1 LDGIEGKTLAQ
12 GKYFLGIDIGGTFT
26 DLVLARENSHQVH
39 NAKTLTTPHDPVI
52 GVMSGVREVLAQAGA
67 DAHDIERVVHA
78 TTLATNLILE
88 RKGARVGFVTTDG
101 FGDMFQISKQRATG
115 LDRYNLLYVR
125 PPAFVSR
132 EMVVEV
138 VERLNAQ
145 GEVLTPMDERQAE
158 RSVAALAAA
167 HPQAVAVC
175 LLHAYANPVHEKKL
189 GEMIKVRMPGVY
201 LALSHEV
208 WPEFQEYERAA
219 TTVLSAYVG
228 PMMSAYVGRLAG
240 ELNSAGVRSALQ
252 IMQSSGA
259 VMTAP
264 MAARKAAYS
273 LESGPA
279 AGVIATAH
287 LGRICNLPNLI
298 SFDMG
303 GTTAKVGLVRDGN
316 PTITHNFNVGGA
328 LSSGARSTGEPIKM
342 PVIDLVEVGAG
353 GGSIAAIDSGGFLQV
368 GPHSAGAA
376 PGPACYGF
384 GGTQATVTDA
394 NVVLGYLNPEY
405 FLGGRMKIFP
415 DHSRDAIAALAA
427 RLNLEPVAVAHGIYE
442 LANTKMGSALRLIT
456 VQRGIDPREFVLVA
470 FGGAGPIH
478 VTKVAEQFRIP
489 TIIIPPAPGLASAF
503 GLLVSDVAYDFV
515 ATQIMTATADN
526 IPRIR
531 ELFAALERGG
541 REALHAEGIED
552 KSIVLRRT
560 VEVRFVHQQHDLP
573 IAIANDEITQAT
585 ITQAEERFRN
595 RYFELY
601 RVRTADPCRFVNF
614 RVRAT
619 GIVPKPQLPEMP
631 EGDGNAGRAFK
642 GSRKIFFGEERD
654 FVECRVYDRRL
665 LQNGDRLQGPAVLEE
680 PDSTTICPAGYS
692 ISVDPFLNVVLQ
704 KQGAPSS

>member
-1 LDGIEGKTLAQ
+1 MTVPQ

-26 DLVLARENSHQVH
+26 DLVLAEETSHQLH
-39 NAKTLTTPHDPVI
+39 NAKTLTTPDDPVE
-52 GVMSGVREVLAQAGA
+52 GVMSGVREVLSQAGA
-67 DAHDIERVVHA
+67 SARDIQRVVHA

-125 PPAFVSR
+125 PPAFVPR
-132 EMVVEV
+132 EMVVEA

-145 GEVLTPMDERQAE
+145 GEVLVALDERQAE
-158 RSVAALAAA
+158 RAIAGLAARR
-167 HPQAVAVC
+167 PEAVAVC
-175 LLHAYANPVHEKKL
+175 LLHAYANPAHEQKL
-189 GEMIKVRMPGVY
+189 GEMIRRQMPGIYV
-201 LALSHEV
+201 ALSSEV

-219 TTVLSAYVG
+219 TTLLSAYVG
-228 PMMSAYVGRLAG
+228 PMMSAYVGRLAQ
-240 ELNSAGVRSALQ
+240 ELNAAGVRSTLQ

-303 GTTAKVGLVRDGN
+303 GTTAKVGLIRDGK
-316 PTITHNFNVGGA
+316 PTITHNFCVGGSV
-328 LSSGARSTGEPIKM
+328 SSGARSTGEPIKM

-353 GGSIAAIDSGGFLQV
+353 GGSIASIDSGGFLQV

-384 GGTQATVTDA
+384 GGTRATVTDA

-405 FLGGRMKIFP
+405 FLGGKMRIFP
-415 DHSRDAIAALAA
+415 ERSREAIEAMAQRLDLA
-427 RLNLEPVAVAHGIYE
+427 PVAVAHGIYE
-442 LANTKMGSALRLIT
+442 LANARMGSALRLIT
-456 VQRGIDPREFVLVA
+456 VQRGIDPREFALVA

-478 VTKVAEQFRIP
+478 VVKVAEQFRIP
-489 TIIIPPAPGLASAF
+489 TIIIPPSPGVASAF

-515 ATQIMTATADN
+515 TTQIMPATADN

-531 ELFAALERGG
+531 EIFAALERGG
-541 REALHAEGIED
+541 REALYAEGIED
-552 KSIVLRRT
+552 KDIVLART

-573 IAIANDEITQAT
+573 IVIPNEEITAAAIA
-585 ITQAEERFRN
+585 QAEQRFRD

-601 RVRTADPCRFVNF
+601 RVKTDDPCRFVNF
-614 RVRAT
+614 GVRAT
-619 GIVPKPQLPEMP
+619 GIVPKPQVARTPA
-631 EGDGNAGRAFK
+631 GDGNAARALKGGRKVF
-642 GSRKIFFGEERD
+642 SGEQRE
-654 FVECRVYDRRL
+654 FVECKVYDRRR
-665 LQNGDRLQGPAVLEE
+665 LQNGDRLEGPAVLEE
-680 PDSTTICPAGYS
+680 PDSTTICPAGYA
-692 ISVDPFLNVVLQ
+692 ITVDPFLNVLLQ
-704 KQGAPSS
+704 KPAAGRP

>member
-1 LDGIEGKTLAQ
+1 MPRKKVETVPQ

-26 DLVLARENSHQVH
+26 DLVLAEETSHQLH
-39 NAKTLTTPHDPVI
+39 NAKTLTTPDDPVE
-52 GVMSGVREVLAQAGA
+52 GVMSGVREVLVQAGA
-67 DAHDIERVVHA
+67 SARDIQRVVHA

-125 PPAFVSR
+125 PPAFVAR

-138 VERLNAQ
+138 TERLNAQ
-145 GEVLTPMDERQAE
+145 GEVLVELDERQAE
-158 RSVAALAAA
+158 RAVAALAATR
-167 HPQAVAVC
+167 PEAVAVC
-175 LLHAYANPVHEKKL
+175 LLHAYANPLHERKL
-189 GEMIKVRMPGVY
+189 GEMIRRRMPGIYV
-201 LALSHEV
+201 ALSSEV

-219 TTVLSAYVG
+219 TTLLSAYVG
-228 PMMSAYVGRLAG
+228 PMMSAYVGRLAQ
-240 ELNSAGVRSALQ
+240 ELSGAGVPSTLQ

-287 LGRICNLPNLI
+287 LGRICGLPNLI

-303 GTTAKVGLVRDGN
+303 GTTAKVGLIRDGK
-316 PTITHNFNVGGA
+316 PTITHNFCVGGSV
-328 LSSGARSTGEPIKM
+328 SSGARSTGEPIKM

-353 GGSIAAIDSGGFLQV
+353 GGSIASIDSGGFLQV

-405 FLGGRMKIFP
+405 FLGGKMKIFP
-415 DHSRDAIAALAA
+415 ERSREAIEAMAQRLDLA
-427 RLNLEPVAVAHGIYE
+427 PVAVAHGIYE
-442 LANTKMGSALRLIT
+442 LANARMGSALRLIT
-456 VQRGIDPREFVLVA
+456 VQRGIDPREFALVA

-478 VTKVAEQFRIP
+478 VVKVAEQFRIP
-489 TIIIPPAPGLASAF
+489 TIIIPPSPGVASAF

-515 ATQIMTATADN
+515 TTQIMPATPDN

-531 ELFAALERGG
+531 EIFAALERSG
-541 REALHAEGIED
+541 RESLYAEGIED
-552 KSIVLRRT
+552 KDIVLART

-573 IAIANDEITQAT
+573 IVIPNEEITAAAIAD
-585 ITQAEERFRN
+585 AEQRFRN

-601 RVRTADPCRFVNF
+601 RVKTDDPCRFVNF
-614 RVRAT
+614 GVRAT
-619 GIVPKPQLPEMP
+619 GIVPKPQVARMP
-631 EGDGNAGRAFK
+631 AGDGNAARALK
-642 GSRKIFFGEERD
+642 GSRKVFSGDQRE
-654 FVECRVYDRRL
+654 FVECKVYDRRR
-665 LQNGDRLQGPAVLEE
+665 LQNGDRLEGPAVLEE
-680 PDSTTICPAGYS
+680 PDSTTICPAGYA
-692 ISVDPFLNVVLQ
+692 ITVDPFLNVLLQ
-704 KQGAPSS
+704 KPATGRL

>member
-1 LDGIEGKTLAQ
+1 MERETIVPQ

-26 DLVLARENSHQVH
+26 DLVLAEETSHQIH
-39 NAKTLTTPHDPVI
+39 NAKTLTTPDDPVE
-52 GVMSGVREVLAQAGA
+52 GVISGVREVLARAGA
-67 DAHDIERVVHA
+67 SARDIQRVVHA

-125 PPAFVSR
+125 PPAFVPR
-132 EMVVEV
+132 EMVVEA

-145 GEVLTPMDERQAE
+145 GEVLVALDERQAE
-158 RSVAALAAA
+158 RAVAALAARR
-167 HPQAVAVC
+167 PEAVAVC
-175 LLHAYANPVHEKKL
+175 LLHAYANPAHERKL
-189 GEMIKVRMPGVY
+189 GEMIRARMPGTYV
-201 LALSHEV
+201 ALSSEV

-219 TTVLSAYVG
+219 TTLLSAYVG
-228 PMMSAYVGRLAG
+228 PMMSAYVGRLAQ
-240 ELNSAGVRSALQ
+240 ELSGAGVRSGLQ

-303 GTTAKVGLVRDGN
+303 GTTAKVGLIRDGK
-316 PTITHNFNVGGA
+316 PTITHNFCVGGSV
-328 LSSGARSTGEPIKM
+328 SSGARSTGEPIKM

-353 GGSIAAIDSGGFLQV
+353 GGSIATIDSGGFLQV

-415 DHSRDAIAALAA
+415 ERSREAIEAMAQRLDLA
-427 RLNLEPVAVAHGIYE
+427 PVAVAHGIYE
-442 LANTKMGSALRLIT
+442 LANARMGSALRLIT
-456 VQRGIDPREFVLVA
+456 VQRGIDPREFALAA

-478 VTKVAEQFRIP
+478 VVKVAEQFRIP
-489 TIIIPPAPGLASAF
+489 TIVIPPSPGVASAF

-515 ATQIMTATADN
+515 TTQIMPATSDN

-531 ELFAALERGG
+531 EIFAALERSG
-541 REALHAEGIED
+541 REALYAEGIED
-552 KSIVLRRT
+552 KDIVLART

-573 IAIANDEITQAT
+573 IVIPNEEITGQTVAD
-585 ITQAEERFRN
+585 AEERFRN

-601 RVRTADPCRFVNF
+601 RVRTDDPCRFVNF
-614 RVRAT
+614 GVRAT
-619 GIVPKPQLPEMP
+619 GIVPKPRVLATAA
-631 EGDGNAGRAFK
+631 GDGNAARALK
-642 GSRKIFFGEERD
+642 GSRNAYFADQRS
-654 FVECRVYDRRL
+654 FVECKVYDRSK
-665 LQNGDRLQGPAVLEE
+665 LQNGDRLDGPAILEE
-680 PDSTTICPAGYS
+680 PDSTTICPFGYWV
-692 ISVDPFLNVVLQ
+692 SVDSLLNLLIKRV
-704 KQGAPSS
+704 

>member
-1 LDGIEGKTLAQ
+1 VAQ

-26 DLVLARENSHQVH
+26 DLVLAQETSHQVH
-39 NAKTLTTPHDPVI
+39 NAKTLTTPDDPVS

-67 DAHDIERVVHA
+67 SGGDIQRVVHA

-88 RKGARVGFVTTDG
+88 RKGARVGFITTDG

-125 PPAFVSR
+125 PPAFVAR
-132 EMVVEV
+132 EMVAEV
-138 VERLNAQ
+138 MERLNAQ
-145 GEVLTPMDERQAE
+145 GEVLVALDERQAE
-158 RSVAALAAA
+158 EAVAALAAKR
-167 HPQAVAVC
+167 PQAVAVC
-175 LLHAYANPVHEKKL
+175 LLHAYANPEHERRV
-189 GEMIKVRMPGVY
+189 GEMVRRRMSEAYV
-201 LALSHEV
+201 ALSSEV

-228 PMMSAYVGRLAG
+228 PMMSAYVGRLGHELSGAG
-240 ELNSAGVRSALQ
+240 ARSALQ

-303 GTTAKVGLVRDGN
+303 GTTAKVGLVRDGK
-316 PTITHNFNVGGA
+316 PTITHNFCVGGA
-328 LSSGARSTGEPIKM
+328 VSSGARSTGEPIKM

-384 GGTQATVTDA
+384 GGKQATVTDA
-394 NVVLGYLNPEY
+394 NVMLGYLNPEY
-405 FLGGRMKIFP
+405 FLGGKMKIFP
-415 DHSRDAIAALAA
+415 ERSNEAIGALAQ
-427 RLNLEPVAVAHGIYE
+427 RLDLPPVAVAHGIYE

-456 VQRGIDPREFVLVA
+456 VARGIDPREFALVA

-478 VTKVAEQFRIP
+478 VVKVAEQFRIP
-489 TIIIPPAPGLASAF
+489 TIIIPPSPGVASAF

-515 ATQIMTATADN
+515 TTQIMPATADN
-526 IPRIR
+526 IARIR
-531 ELFAALERGG
+531 EIFSNLERSG
-541 REALHAEGIED
+541 RDALHAEGIED
-552 KSIVLRRT
+552 RDIVLART
-560 VEVRFVHQQHDLP
+560 IEVRFVHQQHDLP
-573 IAIANDEITQAT
+573 IAILNGEINEAT
-585 ITQAEERFRN
+585 IAEAEERFRN

-614 RVRAT
+614 GVRAT
-619 GIVPKPQLPEMP
+619 GIVPKPQLPTTAQ
-631 EGDGNAGRAFK
+631 GDGNAARALK
-642 GSRKIFFGEERD
+642 GSRKAFFGEQRE
-654 FVECRVYDRRL
+654 FVECKVYDRRR
-665 LQNGDRLQGPAVLEE
+665 LQNGDRLEGPAILEE

-692 ISVDPFLNVVLQ
+692 IIIDPFLNVVLR
-704 KQGAPSS
+704 KARP

>member
-1 LDGIEGKTLAQ
+1 VPPA
-12 GKYFLGIDIGGTFT
+12 KYFLGIDIGGTFT
-26 DLVLARENSHQVH
+26 DLVLAEETSPRVH
-39 NAKTLTTPHDPVI
+39 NAKTLTTPQDPVT
-52 GVMSGVREVLAQAGA
+52 GVMSGVRDVLAQAGA
-67 DAHDIERVVHA
+67 AAHDIQRVVHA

-88 RKGARVGFVTTDG
+88 RKGAKVGFITTDG

-125 PPAFVSR
+125 PPALVPR

-138 VERLNAQ
+138 NERLNAQ
-145 GEVLTPMDERQAE
+145 GEVLTPLDERQAQAA
-158 RSVAALAAA
+158 VALLAAKR
-167 HPQAVAVC
+167 PEAVAVC
-175 LLHAYANPVHEKKL
+175 LLHAYANPVHERKV
-189 GEMIKVRMPGVY
+189 GEIINRLMPGIYV
-201 LALSHEV
+201 ALSSEV

-219 TTVLSAYVG
+219 TTLISAYVG
-228 PMMSAYVGRLAG
+228 PMMSAYVGRLAQ
-240 ELNSAGVRSALQ
+240 ELRGAAVGSPLQ

-303 GTTAKVGLVRDGN
+303 GTTAKVGLVRDGK
-316 PTITHNFNVGGA
+316 PTITHNFWVGGSV
-328 LSSGARSTGEPIKM
+328 SSGARSSGEPIKM

-394 NVVLGYLNPEY
+394 NVALGYLNPDY
-405 FLGGRMKIFP
+405 FLGGRMRIYP
-415 DHSRDAIAALAA
+415 DRSEAAIGAIAQ
-427 RLNLEPVAVAHGIYE
+427 RLKLTPVQVAHGIYD
-442 LANTKMGSALRLIT
+442 LANTRMGSALRLIT
-456 VQRGIDPREFVLVA
+456 VQRGIDPREYALVA

-478 VTKVAEQFRIP
+478 VVRVAEQFRIP
-489 TIIIPPAPGLASAF
+489 TIIIPPSPGVASAF

-515 ATQIMTATADN
+515 TTQIMPATADN
-526 IPRIR
+526 VPRIR
-531 ELFAALERGG
+531 EIFAALERSG
-541 REALHAEGIED
+541 REALHGEGIED
-552 KSIVLRRT
+552 RDIVLQRT

-573 IAIANDEITQAT
+573 IT
-585 ITQAEERFRN
+585 IPNEEVTGQTVKDAEERFRS

-601 RVRTADPCRFVNF
+601 RVRTEDPCRFVNF
-614 RVRAT
+614 GVRAT
-619 GIVPKPQLPEMP
+619 GIVPKPQLPKMAA
-631 EGDGNAGRAFK
+631 GDGNAARALK
-642 GSRKIFFGEERD
+642 GSRKAYFADQRG
-654 FVECRVYDRRL
+654 FVECQVYDRRK
-665 LQNGDRLQGPAVLEE
+665 LQNGDRLAGPAILEE
-680 PDSTTICPAGYS
+680 PDSTTICPSGYA
-692 ISVDPFLNVVLQ
+692 ISVDPLLNLLI
-704 KQGAPSS
+704 KKD

>member
-1 LDGIEGKTLAQ
+1 MTVPQ

-26 DLVLARENSHQVH
+26 DLVLAEETSHQLH
-39 NAKTLTTPHDPVI
+39 NAKTLTTPDDPVE
-52 GVMSGVREVLAQAGA
+52 GVMSGVREVLSQAGA
-67 DAHDIERVVHA
+67 SARDIQRVVHA

-125 PPAFVSR
+125 PPAFVPR
-132 EMVVEV
+132 EMVVEA

-145 GEVLTPMDERQAE
+145 GEVLVALDERQAE
-158 RSVAALAAA
+158 RAIAGLAARR
-167 HPQAVAVC
+167 PEAVAVC
-175 LLHAYANPVHEKKL
+175 LLHAYANPAHEQKL
-189 GEMIKVRMPGVY
+189 GEMIRRQMPGIYV
-201 LALSHEV
+201 ALSSEV

-219 TTVLSAYVG
+219 TTLLSAYVG
-228 PMMSAYVGRLAG
+228 PMMSAYVGRLAQK
-240 ELNSAGVRSALQ
+240 LNAAGVRSTLQ

-303 GTTAKVGLVRDGN
+303 GTTAKVGLIRDGK
-316 PTITHNFNVGGA
+316 PTITHNFCVGGSV
-328 LSSGARSTGEPIKM
+328 SSGARSTGEPIKM

-353 GGSIAAIDSGGFLQV
+353 GGSIASIDSGGFLQV

-394 NVVLGYLNPEY
+394 NVMLGYLNPEY
-405 FLGGRMKIFP
+405 FLGGKMKIFP
-415 DHSRDAIAALAA
+415 ERSREAIEAMAQRLDLA
-427 RLNLEPVAVAHGIYE
+427 PVAVAHGIYE
-442 LANTKMGSALRLIT
+442 LANARMGSALRLIT
-456 VQRGIDPREFVLVA
+456 VQRGIDPREFALVA

-478 VTKVAEQFRIP
+478 VVKVAEQFRIP
-489 TIIIPPAPGLASAF
+489 TIIIPPSPGVASAF

-515 ATQIMTATADN
+515 TTQIMPATPDN

-531 ELFAALERGG
+531 EIFAALERSG
-541 REALHAEGIED
+541 REALYAEGIED
-552 KSIVLRRT
+552 KDIVLART

-573 IAIANDEITQAT
+573 IAIPNEEITAAA
-585 ITQAEERFRN
+585 IAQAEQRFRD

-601 RVRTADPCRFVNF
+601 RVKTDDPCRFVNF
-614 RVRAT
+614 GVRAT
-619 GIVPKPQLPEMP
+619 GIVPKPQVARMP
-631 EGDGNAGRAFK
+631 AGDGNAARALK
-642 GSRKIFFGEERD
+642 GSRKVFSGEQRE
-654 FVECRVYDRRL
+654 FVECKVYDRRR
-665 LQNGDRLQGPAVLEE
+665 LQNGDRLEGPAVLEE

-692 ISVDPFLNVVLQ
+692 ITVDPFLNVLLQ
-704 KQGAPSS
+704 KLADGRS

>member
-1 LDGIEGKTLAQ
+1 MAQ
-12 GKYFLGIDIGGTFT
+12 GAYFLGIDIGGTFT
-26 DLVLARENSHQVH
+26 DLVLAQETSHQVH
-39 NAKTLTTPHDPVI
+39 NAKTLTTPDDPVA
-52 GVMSGVREVLAQAGA
+52 GVMNGVREVMAQASA
-67 DAHDIERVVHA
+67 SARDIQRVVHA

-88 RKGARVGFVTTDG
+88 RKGARVGFVTTEG

-125 PPAFVSR
+125 PPAFVAR
-132 EMVVEV
+132 EMVIEA
-138 VERLNAQ
+138 VERLSAQ
-145 GEVLTPMDERQAE
+145 GEVLVPLDERQAE
-158 RSVAALAAA
+158 RAVAALAGH
-167 HPQAVAVC
+167 HPEAIAVC
-175 LLHAYANPVHEKKL
+175 LLHAYANPVHERAL
-189 GEMIKVRMPGVY
+189 GEMIKRRIPAIYV
-201 LALSHEV
+201 ALSSEV

-219 TTVLSAYVG
+219 TTLLSAYVG
-228 PMMSAYVGRLAG
+228 PMMSAYVGRLAQQLG
-240 ELNSAGVRSALQ
+240 SAGVASPLQ

-303 GTTAKVGLVRDGN
+303 GTTAKVGLVRDGK
-316 PTITHNFNVGGA
+316 PTITHNFCVGGA
-328 LSSGARSTGEPIKM
+328 VSSGARSTGEPIKM

-384 GGTQATVTDA
+384 GGSQATVTDA
-394 NVVLGYLNPEY
+394 NVMLGYLNPEY
-405 FLGGRMKIFP
+405 FLGGKMKIFP
-415 DHSRDAIAALAA
+415 ERSREAIEALAA
-427 RLNLEPVAVAHGIYE
+427 RLDLPAVAVAHGIYE

-456 VQRGIDPREFVLVA
+456 VQRGIDPREFALVA

-478 VTKVAEQFRIP
+478 VVNVAEQFRIP
-489 TIIIPPAPGLASAF
+489 TIIIPPSPGVASAF

-515 ATQIMTATADN
+515 TTQIMPATADN

-531 ELFAALERGG
+531 EIFANLERSG

-552 KSIVLRRT
+552 KDIVLART

-573 IAIANDEITQAT
+573 IAIPNEEITEAT
-585 ITQAEERFRN
+585 IAEAEERFRN

-614 RVRAT
+614 GVRAT
-619 GIVPKPQLPEMP
+619 GIVPKPQLSTMEA
-631 EGDGNAGRAFK
+631 GDGDASRALK
-642 GSRKIFFGEERD
+642 GSRKVYFGELRE
-654 FVECRVYDRRL
+654 FVDCNVYDRRR
-665 LQNGDRLQGPAVLEE
+665 LQNADRLSGPAVLEE

-692 ISVDPFLNVVLQ
+692 IVVDPFLNVLLQ
-704 KQGAPSS
+704 KPQ